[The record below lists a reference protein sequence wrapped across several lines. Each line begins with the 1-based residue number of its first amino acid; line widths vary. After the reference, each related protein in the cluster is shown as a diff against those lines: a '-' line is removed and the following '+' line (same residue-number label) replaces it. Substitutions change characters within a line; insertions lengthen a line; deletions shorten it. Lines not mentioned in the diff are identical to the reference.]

1 MKFWKEIRKK
11 GEIEIR
17 PYTTIRYSSKNEY
30 KDSYFFR
37 LLFGM
42 KKI

>member
-1 MKFWKEIRKK
+1 MTQKK
-11 GEIEIR
+11 NGEIEIKSITR
-17 PYTTIRYSSKNEY
+17 LLDTSQKNEY